1 MPERDGLSINVSNPV
16 TSDSPGG
23 TGDAGRNEPIFRPIT
38 FTNLTVKNR
47 IFRSSIS
54 GRIDNYNGSGTPARV
69 RFEEKFAA
77 GGVGAIISS
86 HVPIRIDSRVLPNYA
101 TIDRDER
108 IPFWRVVGERVHSYG
123 CKFILQLSMS
133 GRQQDIGGIEN
144 EPAREKG
151 IGPLSSTSKC
161 DLFHGLPCKA
171 MTGPEIEKA
180 VKDFGDAAERVVSA
194 GLDGIEL
201 HSSNGYLFNQF
212 LSSAINDRKD
222 DHGGDLIN
230 RARFLKEVIG
240 EIRSRVGAG
249 VFLSV
254 KLSVREDDNASL
266 PWPLCNWFSKGNTID
281 ESIQIAK
288 WAEEWGAN
296 AIHVSA
302 GSSFPHPRNPAGPF
316 PMDIAWKIY
325 QSIIASG
332 KRPTYLG
339 LFQRTFLNY
348 IAMRYSFL
356 HWIVTKCTWG
366 RTQDFL
372 QGNGEADPEKVEGIN
387 IPEASI
393 IARNVSIPVI
403 CTGGFQTAKGILRAL
418 DAGCGAVSIA
428 RPLLAN
434 SGLPNLL
441 RSGASGP
448 AEPCSY
454 CNKCLLNVIEHPLG
468 CYDERRFKKYGADS
482 YAKMME
488 EVMSIFP
495 DYQGDG
501 WL

>member
-1 MPERDGLSINVSNPV
+1 MEISQDPPQEPAKNPGPN
-16 TSDSPGG
+16 D
-23 TGDAGRNEPIFRPIT
+23 PIFTPLK

-86 HVPIRIDSRVLPNYA
+86 HVPIRIDSRVLPSYA

-108 IPFWRVVGERVHSYG
+108 VPFWRAVGEQVHSHG

-144 EPAREKG
+144 QPAREMG
-151 IGPLSSTSKC
+151 VRPLSSTGRP
-161 DLFHGLPCKA
+161 DLFNGFPCKA
-171 MTGPEIEKA
+171 MSIAEIESA
-180 VKDFGDAAERVVSA
+180 ITDFGKAAERVVSA

-212 LSSAINDRKD
+212 LSSAINDRTD
-222 DHGGDLIN
+222 AYGGSLIN

-240 EIRSRVGAG
+240 EIRSRVGTG

-254 KLSVREDDNASL
+254 KLSVREDDNATL
-266 PWPLCNWFSKGNTID
+266 PWPLCNWFPKGNSIE
-281 ESIQIAK
+281 ESVQIAK
-288 WAEEWGAN
+288 WAGEWGAN

-302 GSSFPHPRNPAGPF
+302 GSMFPHPRNPAGPF
-316 PMDIAWKIY
+316 PIEMAWKTY

-348 IAMRYSFL
+348 IVMRYRFL
-356 HWIVTKCTWG
+356 HWIITKAVWG

-372 QGNGEADPEKVEGIN
+372 KSNGEADPEKVEGLN

-393 IARNVSIPVI
+393 IARAVSIPVI
-403 CTGGFQTAKGILRAL
+403 CTGGFQTAGGILRAL
-418 DAGCGAVSIA
+418 NAGCGAVSIA

-434 SGLPNLL
+434 SNLPNLL
-441 RSGASGP
+441 QAGAAGP
-448 AEPCSY
+448 EEPCTY
-454 CNKCLLNVIEHPLG
+454 CNKCLLNVLEHPLG
-468 CYDERRFKKYGADS
+468 CYDERRFKKFGAAS
-482 YAKMME
+482 YAKMIE

-495 DYQGDG
+495 DYTEGG

>member
-1 MPERDGLSINVSNPV
+1 MGAGGVMKAMPERDGLSINVSNPV

-23 TGDAGRNEPIFRPIT
+23 AGGSGRNEPIFRPIT

-101 TIDRDER
+101 TIDRDAR
-108 IPFWRVVGERVHSYG
+108 IPFWRVVGERVHSYD

-151 IGPLSSTSKC
+151 LGPLSSTSKC

-171 MTGPEIEKA
+171 MTRPEIEKA

-288 WAEEWGAN
+288 WAEE
-296 AIHVSA
+296 
-302 GSSFPHPRNPAGPF
+302 
-316 PMDIAWKIY
+316 
-325 QSIIASG
+325 
-332 KRPTYLG
+332 
-339 LFQRTFLNY
+339 
-348 IAMRYSFL
+348 
-356 HWIVTKCTWG
+356 
-366 RTQDFL
+366 
-372 QGNGEADPEKVEGIN
+372 
-387 IPEASI
+387 
-393 IARNVSIPVI
+393 
-403 CTGGFQTAKGILRAL
+403 
-418 DAGCGAVSIA
+418 
-428 RPLLAN
+428 
-434 SGLPNLL
+434 
-441 RSGASGP
+441 
-448 AEPCSY
+448 
-454 CNKCLLNVIEHPLG
+454 
-468 CYDERRFKKYGADS
+468 
-482 YAKMME
+482 
-488 EVMSIFP
+488 
-495 DYQGDG
+495 
-501 WL
+501 

>member
-1 MPERDGLSINVSNPV
+1 MSNPIAA
-16 TSDSPGG
+16 DSQGFVESSG
-23 TGDAGRNEPIFRPIT
+23 VNAPIFRPVT

-69 RFEEKFAA
+69 RFEERFAA
-77 GGVGAIISS
+77 GGAGAIISS

-108 IPFWRVVGERVHSYG
+108 IPFWHAVGERVHSHG

-144 EPAREKG
+144 QPARERG
-151 IGPLSSTSKC
+151 IGPLSSTGKC
-161 DLFHGLPCKA
+161 DTFNGLPCKA
-171 MTGPEIEKA
+171 MTKREIETA
-180 VKDFGDAAERVVSA
+180 VTDFGKAAERVVSA

-222 DHGGDLIN
+222 DYGGSLAN
-230 RARFLKEVIG
+230 RAKFLKEVIG
-240 EIRSRVGAG
+240 EIRGRVGSK

-254 KLSVREDDNASL
+254 KLSVREEDNAAL

-281 ESIQIAK
+281 ESVQIAK
-288 WAEEWGAN
+288 WAQEWGAN

-302 GSSFPHPRNPAGPF
+302 GSMFPHPRNPAGPF
-316 PMDIAWKIY
+316 PVEMAWKTY
-325 QSIIASG
+325 QSVIASG

-348 IAMRYSFL
+348 LAMRYRAL
-356 HWIVTKCTWG
+356 HWLVTKCTWG

-372 QGNGEADPEKVEGIN
+372 QANGEADPGKVEGIN

-393 IARNVSIPVI
+393 IARAVSIPVI
-403 CTGGFQTAKGILRAL
+403 CTGGFQTANGILRAL
-418 DAGCGAVSIA
+418 DAGCAAVSIA

-434 SGLPNLL
+434 PTLPNIL
-441 RSGASGP
+441 REGAPGP
-448 AEPCSY
+448 EEPCTY
-454 CNKCLLNVIEHPLG
+454 CNKCLLNVLEHPLA
-468 CYDERRFKKYGADS
+468 CYDERRFKKYGAQS
-482 YAKMME
+482 YTKMME

-495 DYQGDG
+495 DYSGDA